1 MGNTKVKK
9 THNHSH
15 NGIKKMSNSSDNPHR
30 KASSVKNMGGM
41 LRDKATINRLKMYRS
56 GKAVRNKD
64 GKIVGGSFMLRDRA
78 GGSEI
83 TGATGRIQPN
93 RRWFGNTRTISQ
105 SELDRF
111 REEVKTQAADPY
123 SIILRKKK
131 LPMGLIQD
139 SSKITKMNLVEAEP
153 FSETYG
159 PGSKRKRP
167 KISTFDYGALLNKAE
182 TRQLKYNDESHID
195 SNVTTIQNHDASGI
209 DKTRDDIFDKGQ
221 SRRIWGELYKVLDCS
236 DVVIQVLDARDIP
249 GTRSAHLEKHIL
261 KNASHKHL
269 IFVINKCD
277 LVPTWC
283 VRKWVRILS
292 KERPTIAFHASI
304 TNSFGKGSLINLLRQ
319 YAKLHA
325 DKKQISVGI
334 VGYPNVGKSSLIN
347 TLKAKNCCK
356 TAPIPGE
363 TKVWQYIT
371 LMKRIF
377 LIDCP
382 GVVYDVGDSEADIV
396 LKGVVRAEKL
406 SDPPQ
411 YIATLL
417 SRVKREHIVATYGI
431 HRWDDCT
438 DFLSQLAIK
447 NGRLGK
453 GGTPDLE
460 VTAVS
465 VLNDFQRGN
474 LPHFVAPP
482 MSAKLTDEEE
492 EEQNGEED
500 ILKDENSV
508 NDEEGEEDEEEI
520 GSELNEEE
528 VESLSDYGN
537 EECQE
542 IDDDDDAVAKAHSK
556 KQLNFSKSNKFKIS
570 N

>member
-1 MGNTKVKK
+1 M
-9 THNHSH
+9 
-15 NGIKKMSNSSDNPHR
+15 D
-30 KASSVKNMGGM
+30 
-41 LRDKATINRLKMYRS
+41 
-56 GKAVRNKD
+56 
-64 GKIVGGSFMLRDRA
+64 
-78 GGSEI
+78 
-83 TGATGRIQPN
+83 
-93 RRWFGNTRTISQ
+93 
-105 SELDRF
+105 
-111 REEVKTQAADPY
+111 
-123 SIILRKKK
+123 
-131 LPMGLIQD
+131 
-139 SSKITKMNLVEAEP
+139 
-153 FSETYG
+153 
-159 PGSKRKRP
+159 
-167 KISTFDYGALLNKAE
+167 
-182 TRQLKYNDESHID
+182 
-195 SNVTTIQNHDASGI
+195 
-209 DKTRDDIFDKGQ
+209 
-221 SRRIWGELYKVLDCS
+221 
-236 DVVIQVLDARDIP
+236 
-249 GTRSAHLEKHIL
+249 
-261 KNASHKHL
+261 
-269 IFVINKCD
+269 
-277 LVPTWC
+277 
-283 VRKWVRILS
+283 
-292 KERPTIAFHASI
+292 
-304 TNSFGKGSLINLLRQ
+304 
-319 YAKLHA
+319 
-325 DKKQISVGI
+325 
-334 VGYPNVGKSSLIN
+334 
-347 TLKAKNCCK
+347 
-356 TAPIPGE
+356 IPGE
-363 TKVWQYIT
+363 TTVWQYIT

-482 MSAKLTDEEE
+482 MSAKLTEEEEE

-508 NDEEGEEDEEEI
+508 NDDEG
-520 GSELNEEE
+520 
-528 VESLSDYGN
+528 
-537 EECQE
+537 
-542 IDDDDDAVAKAHSK
+542 AKAHSK

>member
-1 MGNTKVKK
+1 M
-9 THNHSH
+9 
-15 NGIKKMSNSSDNPHR
+15 
-30 KASSVKNMGGM
+30 
-41 LRDKATINRLKMYRS
+41 
-56 GKAVRNKD
+56 
-64 GKIVGGSFMLRDRA
+64 
-78 GGSEI
+78 
-83 TGATGRIQPN
+83 
-93 RRWFGNTRTISQ
+93 
-105 SELDRF
+105 
-111 REEVKTQAADPY
+111 
-123 SIILRKKK
+123 
-131 LPMGLIQD
+131 
-139 SSKITKMNLVEAEP
+139 
-153 FSETYG
+153 
-159 PGSKRKRP
+159 
-167 KISTFDYGALLNKAE
+167 
-182 TRQLKYNDESHID
+182 
-195 SNVTTIQNHDASGI
+195 
-209 DKTRDDIFDKGQ
+209 
-221 SRRIWGELYKVLDCS
+221 
-236 DVVIQVLDARDIP
+236 VIQVLDARDIP
-249 GTRSAHLEKHIL
+249 GTRSAHLEKHIA
-261 KNASHKHL
+261 KNAAHKHL

-382 GVVYDVGDSEADIV
+382 GVVYDVGDSEAEIV

-411 YIATLL
+411 YIASLL

-438 DFLSQLAIK
+438 DFLSQLAVK

-482 MSAKLTDEEE
+482 MSAKLLDGEEGEEDE
-492 EEQNGEED
+492 NDDDED
-500 ILKDENSV
+500 ILKDENV
-508 NDEEGEEDEEEI
+508 NNDEEDSDEEEETSDEFDEEEGEEF
-520 GSELNEEE
+520 LQ
-528 VESLSDYGN
+528 DYN
-537 EECQE
+537 KVDT
-542 IDDDDDAVAKAHSK
+542 IDDDKDDDDDDDAVAKAHSK
-556 KQLNFSKSNKFKIS
+556 KQLNFSRSNKFKIS
-570 N
+570 NKA